1 VWLKHQLN
9 LSTQENSTISAPQW
23 RHTVPSLRNLKGTRL
38 PKYGIYGIPYSG
50 SLTYITILE
59 QTIQELHTPPL
70 LESAPAGPQAK
81 YAGLV
86 ERVQRGHPAALEELY
101 GLAKNFTYFL
111 MRQLGDEDLLD
122 KVHDIF
128 VTVAQSIRAGKL
140 RDPERLIPFLT
151 TVTRFYT
158 YNQIDR
164 RVHRRKRCGPIDDV
178 NPVDP
183 RINLER
189 AAYAKQRHII
199 AREIL
204 HSMPCRDR
212 DVLERFYL
220 AEQSKEQICHE
231 MQLTP
236 TQFRLLKSKA
246 KATFTKIGMRRVQTN
261 AA

>member
-1 VWLKHQLN
+1 M
-9 LSTQENSTISAPQW
+9 A
-23 RHTVPSLRNLKGTRL
+23 
-38 PKYGIYGIPYSG
+38 
-50 SLTYITILE
+50 
-59 QTIQELHTPPL
+59 LHTKPT
-70 LESAPAGPQAK
+70 ESASTGSHSR

-86 ERVQRGHPAALEELY
+86 ERVRRGQPAGLEELY
-101 GLAKNFTYFL
+101 GLSKNFTFFL

-128 VTVAQSIRAGKL
+128 ITVAQAIRADKL

-164 RVHRRKRCGPIDDV
+164 RMHRRRRLGSLDDV
-178 NPVDP
+178 NPPDP

-189 AAYAKQRHII
+189 TAYAKQRRAL

-204 HSMPCRDR
+204 RSMPHRDR

-220 AEQSKEQICHE
+220 AEQSKEEICQE
-231 MQLTP
+231 MKLTA

-246 KATFTKIGMRRVQTN
+246 KANFAKLGTRRLHSP